1 MTTSADLASPDLAPA
16 SLAPAGLAQRA
27 HPAGPEPTG
36 RLAAPE
42 PGHAGPSRRRLAL
55 AAAAAA
61 ALTLGVASV
70 AGGAAAAPLLADPGV
85 LSRWGLLA
93 VRTGYDVTAMAT
105 IGVLV
110 AAVVLLP
117 ASGALS
123 PHGARLVR
131 VAGRWAAAWAAAGA
145 LSVPLVLSDVSG
157 LPVWQVLSPDM
168 MPLAADLPQT
178 RALLSSAWL
187 AALVALGARWCST
200 VFTGRLLLVTA
211 IGALLP
217 LLLTGHTGHGD
228 QYLTAVLGLAGHVT
242 AASVWVGGLLALGV
256 YLRSADLL
264 VVALPRYSRV
274 ALVCFAVVAGSGLLM
289 GWISLSAPADLWGTP
304 YGRLLLA
311 KTAALT
317 VLGLIGHLHRR
328 HTLPAVAARR
338 PRAFLALA
346 AVELVVMAAT
356 AGLAVGL
363 SRTAPPEGGDHAA
376 AATSTVQAAPRTPS
390 AAGPLGL

>member
-1 MTTSADLASPDLAPA
+1 MTTSVDLDARARTRSPSSA
-16 SLAPAGLAQRA
+16 
-27 HPAGPEPTG
+27 G
-36 RLAAPE
+36 RLVEPAPG
-42 PGHAGPSRRRLAL
+42 PTAPSRRRLAL

-61 ALTLGVASV
+61 AVALTVASV
-70 AGGAAAAPLLADPGV
+70 VGGAAAAPLLADPGV

-93 VRTGYDVTAMAT
+93 VRTAYDVTAMAT

-117 ASGALS
+117 AAGALS
-123 PHGARLVR
+123 TDGTRLVR

-157 LPVWQVLSPDM
+157 MPVWQALSPDVLS
-168 MPLAADLPQT
+168 LATDLPQT

-256 YLRSADLL
+256 HLRSADLL
-264 VVALPRYSRV
+264 DVVLPRYSRV
-274 ALVCFAVVAGSGLLM
+274 ALACFAVVAGSGLVM
-289 GWISLSAPADLWGTP
+289 GWVSLATPGELVSTP
-304 YGRLLLA
+304 YGQILLA
-311 KTAALT
+311 KTAALG
-317 VLGLIGHLHRR
+317 VLGLLGHRHRR
-328 HTLPAVAARR
+328 RTLPAVAAGR

-376 AATSTVQAAPRTPS
+376 AAVTSSVQAASPDLRL
-390 AAGPLGL
+390 AGSLSL